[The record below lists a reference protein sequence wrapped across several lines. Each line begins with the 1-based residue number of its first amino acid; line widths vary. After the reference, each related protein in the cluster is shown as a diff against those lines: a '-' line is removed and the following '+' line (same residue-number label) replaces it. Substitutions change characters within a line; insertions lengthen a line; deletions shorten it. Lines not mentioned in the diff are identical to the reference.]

1 VSGELGLLRREGRRA
16 SAHLDRFLATPKFE
30 AIALSAVFL
39 WSLAAMAL
47 IVLSGTQH
55 DYELYVT
62 IWKHILAGGDPW
74 QTTGIPFNAY
84 GPIHTWFAYLLDIGG
99 ADESVYSPKIV
110 FGSSFLIVNL
120 WMVLLLLWRN
130 PKPRAA
136 SYVAYAVLVPLNY
149 LVIGV
154 AFIDGDN
161 DTLVAALVGLA
172 LIMRLRNHLAWAG
185 VLLGLAIL
193 MKYYPALLIPF
204 FCLDRRKVR
213 VTPAIAAA
221 VTVMVGL
228 LVTYLKWGESLFN
241 AVTFGAQ
248 RGSGSL
254 SVIHFLGT
262 QRWIDP
268 GLNDRLSATNSLMV
282 VGSICVLFLVAY
294 RIRLTWLEGSMLA
307 GLTMVI
313 VYMVGH
319 QQFLLVWIVLL
330 VGLLVEGSRRSR
342 SLVYLS
348 LPLVILMSAYQAAFH
363 VYWWSGLFLEDEA
376 RFVRDQVGL
385 PFFITGV
392 ATVVASLVAVSR
404 QGKVPADPGRSPA
417 QHPREPIA

>member
-1 VSGELGLLRREGRRA
+1 MH
-16 SAHLDRFLATPKFE
+16 SARGNLDRFLATPKFD
-30 AIALSAVFL
+30 AIALTAVFA

-62 IWKHILAGGDPW
+62 IWKHVVEGGDPW
-74 QTTGIPFNAY
+74 QMVGIPVNAY
-84 GPIHTWFAYLLDIGG
+84 GPLHTWFAYLLGIGG
-99 ADESVYSPKIV
+99 PDESVFLPKVV

-130 PKPRAA
+130 PKPPAA
-136 SYVAYAVLVPLNY
+136 SYVAYVVLVPLNY

-161 DTLVAALVGLA
+161 DTIVAALVGLA
-172 LIMRLRNHLAWAG
+172 VIMRLRNHLAWAG

-204 FCLDRRKVR
+204 FCMDRRKVR

-221 VTVMVGL
+221 ATVMAGL

-262 QRWIDP
+262 QRWIDSE
-268 GLNDRLSATNSLMV
+268 LSDRLTSANTLMV
-282 VGSICVLFLVAY
+282 VGSVGLLFLASY
-294 RIRLTWLEGSMLA
+294 RLRLTWLEGAMLA
-307 GLTMVI
+307 SLTMVI
-313 VYMVGH
+313 AYMVGH
-319 QQFLLVWIVLL
+319 QQFLLAWIVLL
-330 VGLLVEGSRRSR
+330 VGLLVEGSRRSQL
-342 SLVYLS
+342 LVYLS
-348 LPLVILMSAYQAAFH
+348 LPLVVLMSAYQVAFH
-363 VYWWSGLFLEDEA
+363 VYWWSGLFLEDQA

-385 PFFITGV
+385 PFFAIGV
-392 ATVVASLVAVSR
+392 ATVGASLIAVWRHAESPT
-404 QGKVPADPGRSPA
+404 QPVRSPA
-417 QHPREPIA
+417 RHPREPIA